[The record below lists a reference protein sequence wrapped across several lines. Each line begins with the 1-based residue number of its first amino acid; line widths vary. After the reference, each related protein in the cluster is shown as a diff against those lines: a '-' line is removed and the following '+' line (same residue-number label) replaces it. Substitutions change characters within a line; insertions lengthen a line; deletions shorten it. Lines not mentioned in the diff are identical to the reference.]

1 MYEQTFLEKLN
12 RKFGRFA
19 IRNLM
24 AIIVCGMAAVFLLD
38 LYLTYEKGIY
48 FSSYLTFDRA
58 AILSGQFW
66 RILSFIFL
74 PPDSSVVFIVF
85 SLCFYWLIGSALE
98 NQWGSFRFDL
108 FYLCGILATIAV
120 GFITG
125 YALNDYLNLSLF
137 FAFALVYPDFQIM
150 LFFLVP
156 IKVKYLAFIDAVYFL
171 WMLVTEGWRNKIVLL
186 IAIANVLLFFG
197 RDFVSKIR
205 SVYRRYK
212 YRRDANQR

>member
-38 LYLTYEKGIY
+38 LYLTHEKGIY

-85 SLCFYWLIGSALE
+85 SLYFYWLIGSALE
-98 NQWGSFRFDL
+98 NQWGSFRVDL